1 KGISM
6 GSWGIFLFS
15 IGSFPNLHVNYP
27 FMGLKGKVAYIT
39 GGTKGIGYGIAE
51 SLLKQG
57 MRVAF
62 SGRKQEGV
70 DGAVTDLKNFGEVL
84 GLCSQVGK
92 PSDEEAAVKAILDKW
107 GQLDVVVANAGV

>member
-1 KGISM
+1 MACKRPPVRIRYSPQIDKHLIMRCFFFGLLAGHRPLDPLGWTGVIRGASPRPLCAKGISM

-57 MRVAF
+57 MR
-62 SGRKQEGV
+62 
-70 DGAVTDLKNFGEVL
+70 
-84 GLCSQVGK
+84 
-92 PSDEEAAVKAILDKW
+92 
-107 GQLDVVVANAGV
+107 